1 MARTDDIKTRALAHQ
16 FSASR
21 YGTHIL
27 DEINKGYFHVVRKT
41 EFRTGMDAFDFST
54 VAGTQSYSLP
64 ADYMQLVS
72 LFNTDFADEV
82 EQLDLLEF
90 DDLDE
95 SSGAPNYF
103 SIQENSIY
111 FWPTPGDVFSMRLRY
126 RKLPTELTLDD
137 DPITPEEYDDVIL
150 DYVLWRIYGMEHDF
164 EAAQYHKN
172 LMDEGL
178 INIRTDLNTDSA
190 EFPDIVPG
198 TWGR

>member
-1 MARTDDIKTRALAHQ
+1 MARTDDIKDRALAHQ
-16 FSASR
+16 FSSQR
-21 YGTHIL
+21 YATHIL
-27 DEINKGYFHVVRKT
+27 DEINKAYFHVVRKT
-41 EFRTGMDAFDFST
+41 QFRTGMEAYDFPTIS
-54 VAGTQSYSLP
+54 ATQSYSLP

-72 LFNTDFADEV
+72 LFNTDYANEV
-82 EQLDLLEF
+82 EQLDLIEF

-95 SSGAPNYF
+95 STGSPDYF

-111 FWPTPGDVFSMRLRY
+111 FWPTPGSEYNMRLRY
-126 RKLPTELTLDD
+126 RKLPTKLALGD
-137 DPITPEEYDDVIL
+137 DPILPEEYDDVML

-178 INIRTDLNTDSA
+178 INIRTDLDTDSA
-190 EFPDIVPG
+190 EFPDIISG